1 MPAKNVEPLH
11 ISVPKGKREQIT
23 DYAKKRG
30 YPVYADYIRELIE
43 RDMRKHKEA
52 IDLDVDRGGDRREKA
67 S

>member
-23 DYAKKRG
+23 DHAKKRG
-30 YPVYADYIRELIE
+30 YLIYADYIRELIE
-43 RDMRKHKEA
+43 RDMRKHHEP
-52 IDLDVDRGGDRREKA
+52 IDLEVDRGGDRRSAA